1 MKTSLSI
8 LWHCE
13 CDLVIKLLT
22 VIRNL
27 IVTSRQVSGCC
38 LGQTKISPFPFQ
50 SDHNYPNYGGDTGHF
65 KVLFLFD
72 CRCTGWKIDKK
83 KCKGIKNLLATFLDW
98 FEGLVVWYEN
108 FGNHRG
114 DYTSDSAKSVANR
127 YAIFLSSVDDSLIGQ
142 LTTKCVQ
149 CADQRCKIK
158 LFKCPL

>member
-1 MKTSLSI
+1 MIWSKGSFVFLFKNCWLSFVIWSSLLDSYRGAVWVRQRYLHFLSKVTIITQVMEVILFTSKYL
-8 LWHCE
+8 
-13 CDLVIKLLT
+13 
-22 VIRNL
+22 
-27 IVTSRQVSGCC
+27 
-38 LGQTKISPFPFQ
+38 
-50 SDHNYPNYGGDTGHF
+50 
-65 KVLFLFD
+65 VLFLFD
-72 CRCTGWKIDKK
+72 CRCTGWKIEKT

-114 DYTSDSAKSVANR
+114 EYTSDSAKSVANR
-127 YAIFLSSVDDSLIGQ
+127 YAIFLFSVDDSLIGQ